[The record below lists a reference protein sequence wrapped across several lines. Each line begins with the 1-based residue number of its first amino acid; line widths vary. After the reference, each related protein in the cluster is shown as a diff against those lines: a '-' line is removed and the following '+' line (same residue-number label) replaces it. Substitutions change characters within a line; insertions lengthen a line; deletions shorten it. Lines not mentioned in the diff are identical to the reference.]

1 MAGQV
6 ERQHVAAMMGEIAG
20 LQGPDRVVHGGA
32 VDEYDGG
39 QRRIEGPSAG
49 RREDGLVL
57 DGELHG
63 GA

>member
-6 ERQHVAAMMGEIAG
+6 ERQHVAAVVGKIAG
-20 LQGPDRVVHGGA
+20 LERPDRVVHGGA
-32 VDEYDGG
+32 VDEDDGRQG
-39 QRRIEGPSAG
+39 RIEGPTAG
-49 RREDGLVL
+49 RREDGLVV